1 MVGLSKLA
9 ALSSAAVV
17 TLSAL
22 AVAPGSVEAQLGGEG
37 FTFRPPTVSLAFHG
51 GYAVP
56 TARSDLFDATID
68 DLFLDRND
76 FRSPYLGGEL
86 SVRATD
92 RLDVSLEVGHAWSS
106 TLTEWRDYVESNDQ
120 PIWQTVR
127 YSRTPVTVSGKFYVT
142 DRGRRI
148 GQLVWIPEK
157 VMPYVG
163 VGAGVV
169 RYAFA
174 RDGDHV
180 VEETLE
186 IFTDNLEQV
195 GTAFTAHGYLGVDV
209 HVSKMAYLTP
219 QLRYTWAEGGLDR
232 TVYQG
237 FQPMDLSGF
246 QLSLGLGMRF

>member
-1 MVGLSKLA
+1 MIRSSKLA
-9 ALSSAAVV
+9 ALTGAAVV
-17 TLSAL
+17 TLA
-22 AVAPGSVEAQLGGEG
+22 AVAVLPASVEAQIGGPG
-37 FTFRPPTVSLAFHG
+37 FTFRPPTVSIAFHG
-51 GYAVP
+51 GYAKP
-56 TARSDLFDATID
+56 MARSDLFDATID

-76 FRSPYLGGEL
+76 FQSPYLGGEL

-92 RLDVSLEVGHAWSS
+92 RLDVSLEVGHSWSN
-106 TLTEWRDYVESNDQ
+106 TLTEWEDYLENGQ

-127 YSRTPVTVSGKFYVT
+127 FSRTPVTVSGKYYIR

-148 GQLVWIPEK
+148 GELVWIPEK

-186 IFTDNLEQV
+186 IFTDNLEQT

-209 HVSKMAYLTP
+209 HVSKVAYLTP
-219 QLRYTWAEGGLDR
+219 QVRYTWAEGGLDR
-232 TVYQG
+232 TVFQG

-246 QLSLGLGMRF
+246 QLSLGLGLRF